1 MNIFILDEN
10 PVRAARMQCD
20 RHVVKMTL
28 ETAQMLSTVINELG
42 GQSPYKTAHVNHPC
56 SVWARQS
63 VENFRWLYR
72 HGMALSLEYTKRYG
86 KIHKSEAV
94 IRQSL
99 DALPTVSMTPGER
112 TPFPLCMPDKYKSD
126 DAVESYRRFYIGE
139 KSRFA
144 QWNKTTA
151 PPAWWSQEGE

>member
-1 MNIFILDEN
+1 MNIFVLDQN

-86 KIHKSEAV
+86 KTHKSESV
-94 IRQSL
+94 IRQCL
-99 DALPTVSMTPGER
+99 DALPTVSMASVEQ
-112 TPFPLCMPDKYKSD
+112 TPFPLCMPDKYKCD

-144 QWNKTTA
+144 QWNKTTE
-151 PPAWWSQEGE
+151 PPAWWPQEGE